1 MRSSPVSADSSLE
14 LPRVTAADM
23 AAGALVALAT
33 AFLAWA
39 VVRSDG
45 WSKTAVLLLVL
56 AGGTM
61 VAVLA
66 WSWRRSRRQPARR
79 LVACADGSLWLHT
92 AGHTPCRMAI
102 GVGTRLIGPSVFLDL
117 LVDSNPA
124 GERFRTWLTPF
135 DVPSPAIRRWSV
147 VMPRCGRAARQ

>member
-1 MRSSPVSADSSLE
+1 
-14 LPRVTAADM
+14 VTAAGR
-23 AAGALVALAT
+23 AAGAMVALAT

-39 VVRSDG
+39 VVRSG
-45 WSKTAVLLLVL
+45 GPTTASLLLLL
-56 AGGTM
+56 AGSSI
-61 VAVLA
+61 VAALA
-66 WSWRRSRRQPARR
+66 RSWMRSRRQPARR

-135 DVPSPAIRRWSV
+135 DVPSSAIRRWSV
-147 VMPRCGRAARQ
+147 VLPRCGRSAGS

>member
-61 VAVLA
+61 VAAQVRS
-66 WSWRRSRRQPARR
+66 WMRSWRQPGRL
-79 LVACADGSLWLHT
+79 LVACADGYLWLHT
-92 AGHTPCRMAI
+92 AGQVPRRSTV
-102 GVGTRLIGPSVFLDL
+102 GVGTRLLGPSVFLDL
-117 LVDSNPA
+117 VVDSNRA

-135 DVPSPAIRRWSV
+135 DVPSPAIRRWRV
-147 VMPRCGRAARQ
+147 VLPRCGRAVRP